1 MQRASN
7 TTITAFGS
15 LAIAFVATLLAACGP
30 GDGQG
35 LDENGN
41 LITLPPDGGT
51 GGGGTGASGNPDAT
65 LSWLQNN
72 IFGGVCTQ
80 CHTGAGAPLGVN
92 WSSSTD
98 SCSNIGRASGE
109 IPTMNEVE
117 SGDSAA
123 SYVIWKVDGAGP
135 NGEAIVAEQM
145 PLSNPPLT
153 ADAIT
158 NMRDWIND
166 GTPGCA
172 TQSATVNASA
182 PKKPVASDTPGT
194 WQFVWRESLQLC
206 STCHSITPTS
216 PACLSELQCPPG
228 GLVLSADNYYGVVD
242 GYTVAPFDP
251 DRSRLWNRVTETDP
265 QHRMPYGLAPLSQRQ
280 QDIIFDWI
288 VNGAPARTT
297 TSKGR

>member
-1 MQRASN
+1 MKQAMN
-7 TTITAFGS
+7 TINATFGP
-15 LAIAFVATLLAACGP
+15 LAIVFVAALLAACGP
-30 GDGQG
+30 GNGQG
-35 LDENGN
+35 LDEDGN

-51 GGGGTGASGNPDAT
+51 GNGGGASGNPDAT
-65 LSWLQNN
+65 LSWLQSN

-109 IPTMNEVE
+109 FPMMDEIV
-117 SGDSAA
+117 SGDAAA

-135 NGEAIVAEQM
+135 NGEAIVGAQM

-153 ADAIT
+153 VDAIQ

-172 TQSATVNASA
+172 TQSATASISA
-182 PKKPVASDTPGT
+182 PQKPAASNTPGT
-194 WQFVWRESLQLC
+194 WQYVWHESLQLC
-206 STCHSITPTS
+206 STCHSIAPTN
-216 PACLSELQCPPG
+216 PACLSELQCPPN
-228 GLVLSADNYYGVVD
+228 GLVLSADNYYGIVD
-242 GYTVAPFDP
+242 GYTVVPFDP
-251 DRSRLWNRVTETDP
+251 DRSRLWKRLTQTDP
-265 QHRMPYGLAPLSQRQ
+265 EHRMPHGLAPLSQRQ

-288 VNGAPARTT
+288 VDGAPGRAI
-297 TSKGR
+297 TSEVR